1 MPKQQRKDWER
12 IFEDHFCHQLDT
24 KWGYRI
30 FRDSEI
36 TVDKENCIHWDRLE
50 QFWEDTQRPTLQA
63 VKSELG
69 YDWKKDLGKK
79 ITEQLQEKPLF
90 QLLRD
95 GLKVNSQHTLDLLY
109 FKP

>member
-24 KWGYRI
+24 NWGYRI

-69 YDWKKDLGKK
+69 YDWKKELGKK

-95 GLKVNSQHTLDLLY
+95 GLKVNSQHTLD
-109 FKP
+109 